1 MTGDEV
7 ISDSYDMKE
16 IDDTVY
22 EVNCKKI
29 VRGADNF
36 GLLFALLA
44 LCSSLRKGGRSNT
57 LP

>member
-16 IDDTVY
+16 VDDTVY

-29 VRGADNF
+29 TLGADNF
-36 GLLFALLA
+36 GPLSFLPNLPALA
-44 LCSSLRKGGRSNT
+44 LPC
-57 LP
+57 

>member
-29 VRGADNF
+29 TRGADNF
-36 GLLFALLA
+36 GLLFAPLA
-44 LCSSLRKGGRSNT
+44 LRSSLRQVGRANT
-57 LP
+57 LT